1 MTTELETRQQDRPP
15 PGLSPTLLAQILTAA
30 PFGLEVRAADGRSAF
45 VNALGARLRS
55 GGQQPANEAL
65 KTTTFSSQVGA
76 ETYAI
81 ALTIDASDQRKLEND
96 LFERAYFDELTR
108 LPNRSLIENAIRQ
121 LIDGEGSAFA
131 LAFIDLDGF
140 KKIND
145 YYGHAIGDQLLIAF
159 AARVSSSL
167 RPSDLLARLSGDEF
181 LLLLSPIGDAQDL
194 DRRLSDLSRR
204 LQAPYYLGG
213 YEIFSSASL
222 GISRYPSD
230 GATYNDLVSNADRA
244 MYRGKKNK
252 KGDVQFFDAS
262 IEHVAVEDSRL
273 EQRLRFAIRDRR
285 MRCAYQPKVEFRT
298 GRVTGV
304 EVLMRWRDEDGL
316 IQAPGGMIELAV
328 ELGLMDELS
337 HLIVEE
343 TVAAHPVL
351 QGHFGDDISISLNVA
366 AKQATNVPF
375 MQSLLGRL
383 ADTGQASRFMIELT
397 EEALLAKAEFRTHI
411 LPMIREVGAKVS
423 IDDFGVGYSS
433 LATLADITADEVKVD
448 RSFITDIHARPRSQS
463 VLKAIESLGNSLG
476 MSVVVEGVETF
487 EELAYLQA
495 ATRIQVAQGY
505 YFSRPLL
512 LEDVPGASG
521 GQSVERPGAP
531 TRAEQHLRA
540 DRALTRAGAH
550 RR

>member
-1 MTTELETRQQDRPP
+1 
-15 PGLSPTLLAQILTAA
+15 
-30 PFGLEVRAADGRSAF
+30 
-45 VNALGARLRS
+45 
-55 GGQQPANEAL
+55 
-65 KTTTFSSQVGA
+65 
-76 ETYAI
+76 
-81 ALTIDASDQRKLEND
+81 
-96 LFERAYFDELTR
+96 
-108 LPNRSLIENAIRQ
+108 
-121 LIDGEGSAFA
+121 
-131 LAFIDLDGF
+131 
-140 KKIND
+140 
-145 YYGHAIGDQLLIAF
+145 
-159 AARVSSSL
+159 
-167 RPSDLLARLSGDEF
+167 
-181 LLLLSPIGDAQDL
+181 
-194 DRRLSDLSRR
+194 
-204 LQAPYYLGG
+204 
-213 YEIFSSASL
+213 
-222 GISRYPSD
+222 
-230 GATYNDLVSNADRA
+230 
-244 MYRGKKNK
+244 
-252 KGDVQFFDAS
+252 
-262 IEHVAVEDSRL
+262 
-273 EQRLRFAIRDRR
+273 

-343 TVAAHPVL
+343 AVAAHPVL
-351 QGHFGDDISISLNVA
+351 RGHFGDDISISLNVA

-411 LPMIREVGAKVS
+411 LPMIREAGAKVS

-495 ATRIQVAQGY
+495 ATRIQVAQGF
-505 YFSRPLL
+505 YFARPML
-512 LEDVPGASG
+512 LEDVRSSAG
-521 GQSVERPGAP
+521 GHSLERPGAP
-531 TRAEQHLRA
+531 PRLEQHLRA
-540 DRALTRAGAH
+540 DRALARSGTE